1 MGSQD
6 LSTRVNFNLVTKNYQ
21 TSTFKE
27 STIVLAASFLDI
39 IIEIEGIASFL
50 DNMIEIE
57 GIASFLEIV
66 K

>member
-1 MGSQD
+1 M
-6 LSTRVNFNLVTKNYQ
+6 KNYQ

-27 STIVLAASFLDI
+27 SIIVLVDI

-57 GIASFLEIV
+57 RIASFLEIV